1 MNSRVLLPS
10 SRRTKYLSCAR
21 PTKVSLVS
29 HVTTSYLQPLIAKIL
44 SQIENSSETVPVEI
58 IARPKGKD
66 VVSDAFPRFLALYT
80 SAKTVGTLPKENPSG
95 KFVSEWQALVAEAPT
110 KPELVDVTPAY
121 SSFMS
126 IKDKDELVRIP
137 SKLSFIVISIRT
149 LIELVANLGILD
161 FYSSQLPCRSQV
173 RKYS

>member
-1 MNSRVLLPS
+1 MLGYEFPCTLTLFQKDKISILCSAN
-10 SRRTKYLSCAR
+10 KGI
-21 PTKVSLVS
+21 LVS

-44 SQIENSSETVPVEI
+44 SQIENASDTIPVDI

-80 SAKTVGTLPKENPSG
+80 SAKTVGILPKENPSG

-137 SKLSFIVISIRT
+137 S
-149 LIELVANLGILD
+149 
-161 FYSSQLPCRSQV
+161 
-173 RKYS
+173 